1 MMWHPHQPRL
11 LSACEIAALA
21 LHITKRPPVGDQSGL
36 WD

>member
-1 MMWHPHQPRL
+1 MMMYPHTPRI
-11 LSACEIAALA
+11 LSPREIAALA